1 MDTPSLQKELVVTR
15 ILALAYAC
23 CTALNLKF
31 SQPVIRV
38 ARMEGLKMQAAVTV
52 LVLLG
57 SLESTVGT
65 KVYTC

>member
-1 MDTPSLQKELVVTR
+1 MDTPSLQKELVVMR

-23 CTALNLKF
+23 KFCYTALF
-31 SQPVIRV
+31 SQPVIKV
-38 ARMEGLKMQAAVTV
+38 ARMEGLKMQAAVSV

-65 KVYTC
+65 KVYT